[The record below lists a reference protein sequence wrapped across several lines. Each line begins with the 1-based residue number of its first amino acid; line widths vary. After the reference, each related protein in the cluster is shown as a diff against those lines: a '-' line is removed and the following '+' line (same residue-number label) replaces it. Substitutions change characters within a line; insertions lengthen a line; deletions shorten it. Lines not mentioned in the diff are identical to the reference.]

1 MYLTTRN
8 LELITTIKR
17 TTNSLRL
24 LSLPRNLTNGL
35 KKLQMLLRKIKKQ
48 INLEFMTMILT
59 VIMVI
64 TNIHTL
70 EVILVGMIEI
80 APTTKLMD
88 IIEISIEMLTKKM
101 DTIETHIAKVGRG
114 DIYGLCITR

>member
-1 MYLTTRN
+1 
-8 LELITTIKR
+8 
-17 TTNSLRL
+17 
-24 LSLPRNLTNGL
+24 
-35 KKLQMLLRKIKKQ
+35 
-48 INLEFMTMILT
+48 MILT